1 MMSIQRR
8 DLLKGAASLPLAAI
22 LADPLIARAVA
33 DQLETVTIE
42 TPSGRSVIGA
52 LALPAARK
60 APAVLLVHE
69 WWGLNDQIKAVAADF
84 AKQGYVALALD
95 LYGGNVAAMNNPGA
109 AQRYMQA
116 MMADPKAGFETCAAW
131 VDWLGKHDRSTGKI
145 GTVGW
150 CFGGGWALNAAIVR
164 PVDATVIYYGNVV
177 RTVAQLRKLKG
188 SVMGHFA
195 TRDGWINKPMVN
207 GFVANMKKAGKA
219 DQLTVYWY
227 NADHAFANPSGGR
240 FNEAAAQR
248 AWQRTTAFFK
258 KNLA

>member
-1 MMSIQRR
+1 MSIQRR
-8 DLLKGAASLPLAAI
+8 DVLKGAASLPLAAV

-33 DQLETVTIE
+33 QQLDTVTIK
-42 TPSGRSVIGA
+42 TPSGRNVSAA
-52 LALPAARK
+52 LALPAAQK
-60 APAVLLVHE
+60 APSIVLVHE

-84 AKQGYVALALD
+84 AKQGYVALAID
-95 LYGGNVAAMNNPGA
+95 LYGGNVAPMSNPGA
-109 AQRYMQA
+109 AQKYMRA

-131 VDWLGKHDRSTGKI
+131 VDWLKKYDRGTGKV

-150 CFGGGWALNAAIVR
+150 CFGGGWSLNASIAR
-164 PVDATVIYYGNVV
+164 PVDATVIYYGNVT

-188 SVMGHFA
+188 PVLGHFG
-195 TRDGWINKPMVN
+195 TQDGYINKKMVD
-207 GFVANMKKAGKA
+207 GFIANMKKAGKA